1 MYFDHDWYGMGG
13 FMWIFWLLAIVL
25 VVLLIRGGASKG
37 GGTPQTDS
45 AVEILKKRFAN
56 GEISEEE
63 FEQRLKV
70 LKKK

>member
-1 MYFDHDWYGMGG
+1 MYFNHDWYGMSG
-13 FMWIFWLLAIVL
+13 FMWIFWVLIIVL
-25 VVLLIRGGASKG
+25 IVLLFRGGASKD
-37 GGTPQTDS
+37 GGTPHVDS